1 MPLCFIH
8 TLTIFH
14 LYRSASKAPGI
25 SNPYIT
31 GPYSLDE
38 LPNSFLIV
46 MSGGLC
52 KSLMKAQGSNGY
64 DANEVLSRMVAEE
77 LCASGS
83 LKDVSG
89 KILGNLLQ
97 HMEGLFRE
105 DEAFKKSC
113 SEVHDMTLLIRNLG
127 FPLGDPAAKPCAY
140 VMQARPKNDQVRK
153 YPLFTTHT
161 LAPFYEGHFR
171 TLLYVYTME
180 ISSILTSFNTL
191 QYYIRTKNALLL

>member
-1 MPLCFIH
+1 MLQP
-8 TLTIFH
+8 IFCLH
-14 LYRSASKAPGI
+14 RSASKAPGI

-89 KILGNLLQ
+89 KILDNLLQ
-97 HMEGLFRE
+97 HLEGLFRE
-105 DEAFKKSC
+105 DESFKKSC
-113 SEVHDMTLLIRNLG
+113 CEVNDMTLLIRNLG
-127 FPLGDPAAKPCAY
+127 FPLGDPAAKPCTY
-140 VMQARPKNDQVRK
+140 VMQARPKNEQVRK
-153 YPLFTTHT
+153 YPMFTPH
-161 LAPFYEGHFR
+161 AMGPFYEGHFG
-171 TLLYVYTME
+171 TLLYVSIME
-180 ISSILTSFNTL
+180 ISSILRSFNTF
-191 QYYIRTKNALLL
+191 QYYIKTKNALLL